1 MVLSKIFNKTQI
13 AFLYYKEKG
22 KDYTTEAAR
31 KQFNQD
37 KHIDMKLIKTIIKKE
52 LCKI

>member
-1 MVLSKIFNKTQI
+1 MLISKVFNKTQV

-37 KHIDMKLIKTIIKKE
+37 KHIDKKLIRSIIKKE